1 MAAKIA
7 TLLSSTQIDAKTL
20 QNKYTLSEP
29 HSGYNIIAI
38 TMYTFPSNN
47 LFPGNYMT
55 MIYGV
60 SSDNKRIES
69 WTSLPGS
76 FYGSCDP
83 VLALSNAGYIV
94 GGKQSDSKK

>member
-7 TLLSSTQIDAKTL
+7 TLLFSTQIDAETL

-29 HSGYNIIAI
+29 YSGYNTIAV
-38 TMYTFPSNN
+38 TMYTTSSNN
-47 LFPGNYMT
+47 QT

-69 WTSLPGS
+69 WTSLSGS

>member
-7 TLLSSTQIDAKTL
+7 TLLSSTQIDATTL
-20 QNKYTLSEP
+20 QNRYTLSEP
-29 HSGYNIIAI
+29 YSGYNVISV
-38 TMYTFPSNN
+38 TMYTIPSNN
-47 LFPGNYMT
+47 QT

-69 WTSLPGS
+69 WTSLSRS

-83 VLALSNAGYIV
+83 VFALSNAGYTV
-94 GGKQSDSKK
+94 GGNQSDSKK